1 MTSCNKNIEMIY
13 SVFFFAI
20 IYVSRF
26 NKAYVK
32 RRQLDLVYIYIYIHR
47 WKIMGVLQSDINLKD
62 IY

>member
-1 MTSCNKNIEMIY
+1 MIY

-32 RRQLDLVYIYIYIHR
+32 RRQLDLVYIYIRR